1 MGTKKTPYS
10 QTKLKGE
17 ETREPHQLYKLHT
30 NRKKPGMARIYPKS
44 ATRILRR
51 ITIVQDESLRVVQVC
66 KVLPPEVREKIKL
79 GFGNC

>member
-1 MGTKKTPYS
+1 
-10 QTKLKGE
+10 
-17 ETREPHQLYKLHT
+17 
-30 NRKKPGMARIYPKS
+30 MARIYPKS